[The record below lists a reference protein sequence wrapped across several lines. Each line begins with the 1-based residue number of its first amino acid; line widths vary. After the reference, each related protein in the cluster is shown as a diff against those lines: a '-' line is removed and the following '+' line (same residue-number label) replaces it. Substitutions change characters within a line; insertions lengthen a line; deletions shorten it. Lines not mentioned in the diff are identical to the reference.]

1 MMQRRGMLKAGG
13 VALAMMACGVRA
25 QGAAKARIVLLG
37 TAGGP
42 PPHLARSQPATLLE
56 VGGKRYLIDAGEN
69 AGQQLLRAGVQP
81 SKVDLTLLT
90 HLHWDHTLGLDYLM
104 ATGWMLGRSAP
115 MPIWGP
121 PGTRKL
127 VERTASAIGV
137 GEDIFRA
144 QAAARPPLASLY
156 PPREWDVT
164 APQVLSDADGI
175 KISAVANSHFAEI
188 RSAPH
193 DYGVDKAYA
202 YRFDTPAGS
211 VVFTGDTGPS
221 SALAELAKGADVLVS
236 EIVDLESIRAGLV
249 ANGTSGA
256 ALDILMQ
263 HMAYQHLTP
272 EALGAM
278 ASAAG
283 VKKLVLTHF
292 VMGKG
297 GEGESLLAPLR
308 RAFPKGEIILGRD
321 LLEIPL

>member
-1 MMQRRGMLKAGG
+1 MQRRMMLKAGG
-13 VALAMMACGVRA
+13 VALAMMAGGLRA
-25 QGAAKARIVLLG
+25 QSPKARIVLLG

-104 ATGWMLGRSAP
+104 ATGWMLGRSVP

-127 VERTASAIGV
+127 VERTALAIGV

-144 QAAARPPLASLY
+144 QAAARPPLAGLY
-156 PPREWDVT
+156 PPREFDVS
-164 APQVLSDADGI
+164 APQVIAEQDGV
-175 KISAVANSHFAEI
+175 KISAVANSHFAQI

-202 YRFDTPAGS
+202 YRFDTSAGS

-221 SALAELAKGADVLVS
+221 PALGELARGADVMVS

-249 ANGTSGA
+249 ANGTAGA
-256 ALDILMQ
+256 ALDMLMQ
-263 HMAYQHLTP
+263 HMAHQHLTP
-272 EALGAM
+272 EALGTM

-321 LLEIPL
+321 LLEIPLG